1 MITLGVDTSVSLGG
15 VALWGDGEGVA
26 EMMMESPLSHAE
38 ELLPLLLRLLEQC
51 DLERD
56 EIDLVSVNVGPGSF
70 TGLRIGLAT
79 AKGFCQALGVPLVG
93 IDGTFAYR
101 ARLDAKER
109 VGVLLRNRR
118 DLLYARWFVG
128 LKPQGETMV
137 LPVGKAWERLVGKR
151 KDVTI
156 IGDGALALRD
166 LLGEA
171 PWVRLASAEMHV
183 PSPMWIARLG
193 EEGDRKDRLYDLEPA
208 YVEPILFKTNN
219 TKKMR

>member
-1 MITLGVDTSVSLGG
+1 M
-15 VALWGDGEGVA
+15 
-26 EMMMESPLSHAE
+26 
-38 ELLPLLLRLLEQC
+38 RLFERC
-51 DLERD
+51 GLERD

-79 AKGFCQALGVPLVG
+79 AKGFCQALGIPLVG

-109 VGVLLRNRR
+109 VCVLLRNRR

-128 LKPQGETMV
+128 MKPHGETVV
-137 LPVGKAWERLVGKR
+137 LTSAKAWERLVSER

-156 IGDGALALRD
+156 IGDGALAMSD
-166 LLGEA
+166 HLGEA
-171 PWVRLASAEMHV
+171 QWVRFASAEMHAS
-183 PSPMWIARLG
+183 SPMWIARLG

>member
-15 VALWGDGEGVA
+15 AALWRDGEGVA

-38 ELLPLLLRLLEQC
+38 ELLPLISRLLERC
-51 DLERD
+51 GLERD

-70 TGLRIGLAT
+70 TGLRIGLAS
-79 AKGFCQALGVPLVG
+79 AKGFCQAMGVPLVG
-93 IDGTFAYR
+93 IDGMFAYR
-101 ARLDAKER
+101 ERLDAKER
-109 VGVLLRNRR
+109 VCVLLRNRR
-118 DLLYARWFVG
+118 DLLYVRWFAG
-128 LKPQGETMV
+128 MKPQGETVV
-137 LPVGKAWERLVGKR
+137 LPVAKAGERLVSER
-151 KDVTI
+151 KDVMI
-156 IGDGALALRD
+156 IGNGVLAVRD
-166 LLGEA
+166 LFGEA
-171 PWVRLASAEMHV
+171 PWVKLAPAEMHV

>member
-15 VALWGDGEGVA
+15 VALWRDGEGVA

-51 DLERD
+51 GLERD

-79 AKGFCQALGVPLVG
+79 AKGFCQALGIPLVG
-93 IDGTFAYR
+93 IDGTFVYR

-109 VGVLLRNRR
+109 VCVLLRNRR

-128 LKPQGETMV
+128 MKPQGETMV
-137 LPVGKAWERLVGKR
+137 LPVAKAWERLVGER

-171 PWVRLASAEMHV
+171 PWVRLASAEMYV

-193 EEGDRKDRLYDLEPA
+193 EEGDQKDRLYDLEPA

>member
-1 MITLGVDTSVSLGG
+1 MITLGVDTSVPLGG
-15 VALWGDGEGVA
+15 TALWRDGEGVA
-26 EMMMESPLSHAE
+26 EMMMKSPLSHAE
-38 ELLPLLLRLLEQC
+38 ELLPLISRLLERC
-51 DLERD
+51 GLERD

-79 AKGFCQALGVPLVG
+79 AKGFCQALGIPLVG

-101 ARLDAKER
+101 ARLDVKER
-109 VGVLLRNRR
+109 VCVLLRNRR

-128 LKPQGETMV
+128 MKPQGETVV
-137 LPVGKAWERLVGKR
+137 LPVTKAWERLVNER

-156 IGDGALALRD
+156 IGDGALVLCD

-171 PWVRLASAEMHV
+171 PWVRLASAKAHA

>member
-1 MITLGVDTSVSLGG
+1 
-15 VALWGDGEGVA
+15 VALWRDGEGWA

-38 ELLPLLLRLLEQC
+38 KLLPLILRLLEQC
-51 DLERD
+51 GLERD

-79 AKGFCQALGVPLVG
+79 AKGFCQALGIPLVG
-93 IDGTFAYR
+93 VDGMFAYR

-109 VGVLLRNRR
+109 VCVLLRNRR
-118 DLLYARWFVG
+118 DLLYAQWFVG
-128 LKPQGETMV
+128 MKPQGETVV
-137 LPVGKAWERLVGKR
+137 LPAAKAGERLVSER
-151 KDVTI
+151 KDVMI
-156 IGDGALALRD
+156 IGDGVFAVRD

-171 PWVRLASAEMHV
+171 PWVKLASAKMHV

-193 EEGDRKDRLYDLEPA
+193 EEGDRKDRFYDLEPA

>member
-15 VALWGDGEGVA
+15 AALWRDGEGVA

-38 ELLPLLLRLLEQC
+38 ELLPLILRLLEQC
-51 DLERD
+51 GLEQD

-79 AKGFCQALGVPLVG
+79 AKGLCQALGIPLVG

-109 VGVLLRNRR
+109 VCVLLRNRR

-128 LKPQGETMV
+128 MKPQEETVV
-137 LPVGKAWERLVGKR
+137 LTVANACDRLMSER

-156 IGDGALALRD
+156 VGDGALAVRNHLED
-166 LLGEA
+166 A
-171 PWVRLASAEMHV
+171 PWVRFASAEMYV
-183 PSPMWIARLG
+183 SSPMWIARLG
-193 EEGDRKDRLYDLEPA
+193 EEGDQKDRLYDLEPA
-208 YVEPILFKTNN
+208 YVEPILFRMNN

>member
-1 MITLGVDTSVSLGG
+1 MDTSVSLGG
-15 VALWGDGEGVA
+15 AALWRDGEGVA

-38 ELLPLLLRLLEQC
+38 ELLPLILRLLEQC
-51 DLERD
+51 SLERD

-79 AKGFCQALGVPLVG
+79 TKGLCQALGIPLVG
-93 IDGTFAYR
+93 IGGMFAYR

-109 VGVLLRNRR
+109 VCVLLRNRR

-128 LKPQGETMV
+128 MKPQDETLV
-137 LPVGKAWERLVGKR
+137 LTGAGVWDRLVSER

-156 IGDGALALRD
+156 VGDGALVVRD

-171 PWVRLASAEMHV
+171 PWVRLASAEMYV
-183 PSPMWIARLG
+183 SSPMWIARLG
-193 EEGDRKDRLYDLEPA
+193 EEGEQKDQLYDLEPA

>member
-15 VALWGDGEGVA
+15 VALWRDGEGMA

-38 ELLPLLLRLLEQC
+38 ELLPLVLRLFERC
-51 DLERD
+51 GLERD

-79 AKGFCQALGVPLVG
+79 AKGFCQALGIPLVG

-109 VGVLLRNRR
+109 VCVLLRNRR

-128 LKPQGETMV
+128 MKPHGETVV
-137 LPVGKAWERLVGKR
+137 LTSAKAWERLVSER

-156 IGDGALALRD
+156 VGDGALAMRD
-166 LLGEA
+166 HLGEA
-171 PWVRLASAEMHV
+171 PWVRFASAEMHAS
-183 PSPMWIARLG
+183 SPMWIARLG

>member
-15 VALWGDGEGVA
+15 VALWRDGEGVA
-26 EMMMESPLSHAE
+26 EMMMQSPLSHAE
-38 ELLPLLLRLLEQC
+38 ELIPLILRLLEQC
-51 DLERD
+51 GLERD
-56 EIDLVSVNVGPGSF
+56 EIGLVSVNVGPGSF
-70 TGLRIGLAT
+70 TGLRIGLAS
-79 AKGFCQALGVPLVG
+79 AKGFCQALGIPLVG

-109 VGVLLRNRR
+109 VCVLLQNRR

-128 LKPQGETMV
+128 MKPQGETVV
-137 LPVGKAWERLVGKR
+137 LPAARAWEKLVSER
-151 KDVTI
+151 KDVMI
-156 IGDGALALRD
+156 IGDGALAVHD

-171 PWVRLASAEMHV
+171 PWVKLASAEMHV

-219 TKKMR
+219 TKKTR